1 MDILAEIESIVA
13 DYCSTRPEIVACYL
27 FGSRATGRAGS
38 GSDIDLAFLVAGSL
52 SRQEHFELR
61 MKYFSD
67 LSGLLRKE
75 IDVVI
80 LNDVGEVLLGQI
92 FAKGKAIYGGDSAHL
107 RAFRRR
113 KLPLIAEFSY
123 YIDLR
128 MAKFRARYKGET
140 HG

>member
-1 MDILAEIESIVA
+1 MLTLSGIETQVAE
-13 DYCSTRPEIVACYL
+13 YCATRPEIVACYL
-27 FGSRATGRAGS
+27 FGSQTTGRTHP
-38 GSDIDLAFLVAGSL
+38 GSDVDLAFLLTDGL
-52 SRQEHFELR
+52 SRQERFDLR
-61 MKYFSD
+61 MKYFAD
-67 LSGLLRKE
+67 LSGLIHQE

-80 LNDVGEVLLGQI
+80 LNDAGEVLLGQV
-92 FAKGKAIYGGDSAHL
+92 FAKGKMIYGEDSGQL

-128 MAKFRARYKGET
+128 LAKFRARYGGEA